1 MDKKY
6 RKQIEQQLAMSMA
19 YLLKQ
24 TDEKAAAKVEKAIRS
39 AAKDVA
45 KKFVKHKLA
54 AVAEAKKQAESAKK
68 KEAAKE
74 KKATAKKPV
83 KAAKKVSA
91 KKSSPKKQRRKE
103 PLKSNSDFL

>member
-24 TDEKAAAKVEKAIRS
+24 SDEKAAAKVEKVIRS
-39 AAKDVA
+39 AAKEVA

-54 AVAEAKKQAESAKK
+54 AVAEAKKTAEAARKKESAKD
-68 KEAAKE
+68 
-74 KKATAKKPV
+74 KKAAGKKPV
-83 KAAKKVSA
+83 KAKAAKKVSA
-91 KKSSPKKQRRKE
+91 KKASPKKAAKKRAAK
-103 PLKSNSDFL
+103 K